1 MTEQPRINVLQL
13 CEHFGGKDSQLHGV
27 ARTFQWWM
35 PRFDPSRFNVILCSR
50 KGYDKAAEQ
59 MIQCG
64 VTPLY
69 LGYGKYDPRNLVKL
83 IRMMREHRIDIL
95 HLHGYGAGTW
105 GRIAGALL
113 RKPVIIHGRGNYH
126 SVPPLQR
133 VIERLLGPHT
143 RYGLAVSASTRD
155 YMVQQWHVPETAVQ
169 VVYNGVPF
177 DEIHPM
183 SADWKQQFRL
193 EWGCGPDDKVL
204 GIVGR
209 LESFKGH
216 REAFL
221 ALREVRKTLP
231 NVFIWVLGDGVFE
244 QDLHTW
250 VKEEGMTHWVKF
262 LGFRRDVREVIQC
275 FDLQVFPGYREGTP
289 NTLYEALA
297 VGNAVMAS
305 RVDGQAELL
314 VDEKTA
320 LMFEAGDVAKLAQ
333 QILRVLQ
340 SPDLMAALRAASKAR
355 SVDFDGMRCIETI
368 QKLYERIMAEN
379 PPRRTATP

>member
-1 MTEQPRINVLQL
+1 MINVLQL

-35 PRFDPSRFNVILCSR
+35 PRFDRSRFNVLLCSR

-59 MIQCG
+59 MIQSG
-64 VTPLY
+64 ATPLY
-69 LGYGKYDPRNLVKL
+69 LGYGKYDPRNLLKL
-83 IRMMREHRIDIL
+83 IRLIRAHDIDIL

-113 RKPVIIHGRGNYH
+113 HKPVIIHGRGNYH
-126 SVPPLQR
+126 SVPPLQQM
-133 VIERLLGPHT
+133 VERLLGPHT

-155 YMVQQWHVPETAVQ
+155 YMVQHWHIPDAAVQ

-177 DEIHPM
+177 DDIHPM
-183 SADWKQQFRL
+183 SA
-193 EWGCGPDDKVL
+193 EWIRDCRREQGCGPDGRVL

-221 ALREVRKTLP
+221 ALQQVRKVIP
-231 NVFIWVLGDGVFE
+231 NVFVWVLGDGVFE
-244 QDLHTW
+244 KELHAW
-250 VKEEGMTHWVKF
+250 VAKHGMMDSVKF

-275 FDLQVFPGYREGTP
+275 FDIQVFPGYREGTP

-297 VGNAVMAS
+297 VGNAIVAS

-314 VDEKTA
+314 EDGKTA
-320 LMFEAGDVAKLAQ
+320 LMFEAGDVEKLAQ
-333 QILRVLQ
+333 QILRMLQ
-340 SPDLMAALRAASKAR
+340 AHELMADLRRASKTR
-355 SVDFDGMRCIETI
+355 SADFDGLRCIDTI
-368 QKLYERIMAEN
+368 QRLYERIMVERGAVG
-379 PPRRTATP
+379 TPLSIR

>member
-1 MTEQPRINVLQL
+1 MTEKDKINVLQL

-35 PRFDPSRFNVILCSR
+35 PRFDRSRFNVILCSR

-59 MIQCG
+59 MIQSG
-64 VTPLY
+64 VPPLY
-69 LGYGKYDPRNLVKL
+69 LGYGKYDPRNLFKL
-83 IRMMREHRIDIL
+83 MRMIRDHRIDIL

-113 RKPVIIHGRGNYH
+113 GKPVIIHGRGNYH

-133 VIERLLGPHT
+133 VIERMLGPHT

-155 YMVQQWHVPETAVQ
+155 YMVQQWHVPDAAVQ

-177 DEIHPM
+177 DDIHPM
-183 SADWKQQFRL
+183 SADWKNEFRL
-193 EWGCGPDDKVL
+193 ELGCGPNDKVL

-216 REAFL
+216 REAFR
-221 ALREVRKTLP
+221 ALQQVRKVIP
-231 NVFIWVLGDGVFE
+231 NVSIWVLGDGVFE
-244 QDLHTW
+244 QELHAW
-250 VKEEGMTHWVKF
+250 VKEHGMTDCVKF

-275 FDLQVFPGYREGTP
+275 FDIQVFPGYREGTP

-297 VGNAVMAS
+297 VGNAIIAS

-320 LMFEAGDVAKLAQ
+320 LMFEAGDVDKLAQ
-333 QILRVLQ
+333 QILRVLGN
-340 SPDLMAALRAASKAR
+340 PNLMTALRAASKTR
-355 SVDFDGMRCIETI
+355 SADFDGMRCVETI
-368 QKLYERIMAEN
+368 QRLYERIMVEN
-379 PPRRTATP
+379 PRRAAAP

>member
-1 MTEQPRINVLQL
+1 
-13 CEHFGGKDSQLHGV
+13 
-27 ARTFQWWM
+27 
-35 PRFDPSRFNVILCSR
+35 
-50 KGYDKAAEQ
+50 
-59 MIQCG
+59 
-64 VTPLY
+64 
-69 LGYGKYDPRNLVKL
+69 
-83 IRMMREHRIDIL
+83 
-95 HLHGYGAGTW
+95 
-105 GRIAGALL
+105 
-113 RKPVIIHGRGNYH
+113 
-126 SVPPLQR
+126 
-133 VIERLLGPHT
+133 
-143 RYGLAVSASTRD
+143 
-155 YMVQQWHVPETAVQ
+155 
-169 VVYNGVPF
+169 
-177 DEIHPM
+177 M